1 MNAIAKLRI
10 SSKLSQSDLAV
21 KVGVTQGAVS
31 QWESG
36 ETYPSVDKLLSLAKI
51 FNCTLDDLFKEDKLV
66 NMRHLNYTTEVRWNE
81 CRKSTEKSIKL
92 PVRVRDIHK
101 KKQPS

>member
-51 FNCTLDDLFKEDKLV
+51 FNCTLDDLFKEDQA
-66 NMRHLNYTTEVRWNE
+66 
-81 CRKSTEKSIKL
+81 S
-92 PVRVRDIHK
+92 
-101 KKQPS
+101 

>member
-36 ETYPSVDKLLSLAKI
+36 ETYPSDDKLLSLAKI
-51 FNCTLDDLFKEDKLV
+51 FNCTLDDLFKED
-66 NMRHLNYTTEVRWNE
+66 RA
-81 CRKSTEKSIKL
+81 S
-92 PVRVRDIHK
+92 
-101 KKQPS
+101 

>member
-51 FNCTLDDLFKEDKLV
+51 FNCTLDDLFKE
-66 NMRHLNYTTEVRWNE
+66 Y
-81 CRKSTEKSIKL
+81 
-92 PVRVRDIHK
+92 
-101 KKQPS
+101 QAG

>member
-1 MNAIAKLRI
+1 MNAIARLRI

-36 ETYPSVDKLLSLAKI
+36 ETYPSVDKLLSLSKI
-51 FNCTLDDLFKEDKLV
+51 FNCTIDDLFEDKDQA
-66 NMRHLNYTTEVRWNE
+66 
-81 CRKSTEKSIKL
+81 S
-92 PVRVRDIHK
+92 
-101 KKQPS
+101 